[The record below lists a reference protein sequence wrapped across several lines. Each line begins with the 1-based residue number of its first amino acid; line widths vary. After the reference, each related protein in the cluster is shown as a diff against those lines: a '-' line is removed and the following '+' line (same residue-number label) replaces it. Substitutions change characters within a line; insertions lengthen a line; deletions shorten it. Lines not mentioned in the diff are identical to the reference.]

1 MFRLARSRWAGA
13 VGFGAPPGPSGFP
26 ADPEG
31 FDLLPSRMLGHSP
44 RQAASVRAEEG
55 TEEREA
61 MITYQGKD
69 REKEKHGALFL

>member
-1 MFRLARSRWAGA
+1 
-13 VGFGAPPGPSGFP
+13 
-26 ADPEG
+26 
-31 FDLLPSRMLGHSP
+31 MLGHSP